1 MSDTM
6 LQVSGLTTTVPSR
19 FGHLTV
25 IQDVSFSVSRG
36 EIVGLVGESGS
47 GKSMAARSILR
58 LLPPGSVVEGSVKLN
73 GTEVPADG
81 ARLRQMRGRKMAMI
95 FQDARAHI
103 DPFYRN
109 GDHIVEGLRSYRG
122 MSKGEARRTALELL
136 QSLGIEDPDRVFD
149 SYPMQLSGGMLQ
161 RVLIAGALTGDPELL
176 IADEATT
183 ALDVTTQAEIAG
195 LLTAM
200 RTESRSVLF
209 ITHDLELAAAI
220 CDRIIVMYA
229 GRIVE
234 EQPTGQL
241 FESPHHPYTAALVGA
256 RPHLT
261 KQVRLVVIPGQSVS
275 AFEAPSGC
283 AFRLRCAFAEEKCAA
298 TVPPLQVLKDAVRCA
313 CLRADELDLLG
324 TPAGEGE
331 RDG

>member
-1 MSDTM
+1 MSNTM
-6 LQVSGLTTTVPSR
+6 LEVSGLTTTVPS
-19 FGHLTV
+19 GSGPLTV
-25 IQDVSFSVSRG
+25 VQDVSFSVRAG

-47 GKSMAARSILR
+47 GKSMTARSILR
-58 LLPPGSVVEGSVKLN
+58 LLPRGSVVEGTVILD
-73 GTEVPADG
+73 GIEVPADG
-81 ARLRQMRGRKMAMI
+81 AQLRQMRGRKMAMI

-103 DPFYRN
+103 DPFYRS

-122 MSKGEARRTALELL
+122 MSKGEARGAALELL
-136 QSLGIEDPDRVFD
+136 EGLGIEDPDRVFG
-149 SYPMQLSGGMLQ
+149 SYPMQLSGGLLQ

-200 RTESRSVLF
+200 RTKSRSVLF
-209 ITHDLELAAAI
+209 ITHDLDLAAAI

-234 EQPTGQL
+234 EQPAGQL
-241 FESPHHPYTAALVGA
+241 FESPRHPYTAALIGA

-261 KQVRLVVIPGQSVS
+261 KQLRLAVIPGQPVS

-283 AFRLRCAFAEEKCAA
+283 VFRSRCAFAEENCAA
-298 TVPPLQVLKDAVRCA
+298 SDPPLREFQNAVRCA
-313 CLRADELDLLG
+313 CIRIDELDLMS
-324 TPAGEGE
+324 TRVGEGE
-331 RDG
+331 QDG

>member
-6 LQVSGLTTTVPSR
+6 LEVSGLTTTVPSES
-19 FGHLTV
+19 GPLTV
-25 IQDVSFSVSRG
+25 VQDVSFSVRFG

-47 GKSMAARSILR
+47 GKSMTARSILR
-58 LLPPGSVVEGSVKLN
+58 LLPQGSVVEGNVNLN

-81 ARLRQMRGRKMAMI
+81 AQLSQMRGRKMAMI
-95 FQDARAHI
+95 FQDARAHV
-103 DPFYRN
+103 DPFYRS
-109 GDHIVEGLRSYRG
+109 GDHIVEGLRTYRG
-122 MSKGEARRTALELL
+122 MSKGEARGTALELL
-136 QSLGIEDPDRVFD
+136 ESLGIEDPARVFD

-183 ALDVTTQAEIAG
+183 ALDVTTQSEIAG

-200 RTESRSVLF
+200 RTKSRSVLF

-234 EQPTGQL
+234 EQPASQL
-241 FESPHHPYTAALVGA
+241 FESPHHPYTAALIGA

-283 AFRLRCAFAEEKCAA
+283 VFRTRCAFAEEKCAA
-298 TVPPLQVLKDAVRCA
+298 TVPPLEELQNAVRCA
-313 CLRADELDLLG
+313 CLRVDELDLMG
-324 TPAGEGE
+324 TPAGEGGQ
-331 RDG
+331 DG